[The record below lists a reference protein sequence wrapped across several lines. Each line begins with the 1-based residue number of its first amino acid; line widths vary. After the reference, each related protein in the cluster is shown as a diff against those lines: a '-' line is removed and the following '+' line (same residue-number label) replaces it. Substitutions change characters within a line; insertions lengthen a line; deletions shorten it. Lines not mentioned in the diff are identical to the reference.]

1 MSDLEYGLLGEKLG
15 HSFSPAIHKKLAGY
29 DYRLV
34 EKKPEELA
42 DFLTHGTFKGLNVTI
57 PYKKAVIPFC
67 QTLTDQARRIG
78 SVRIEE
84 PAWLRTDEAL
94 NTPEQLAAATDALLI
109 RLRGQRRRSL
119 RRRLRQLLH

>member
-1 MSDLEYGLLGEKLG
+1 MEDNRFELFCSLTGSAAKSIARLKAARMDEFHLTAAHTQCLCLLFESMPAGLTQT
-15 HSFSPAIHKKLAGY
+15 
-29 DYRLV
+29 
-34 EKKPEELA
+34 EL
-42 DFLTHGTFKGLNVTI
+42 
-57 PYKKAVIPFC
+57 
-67 QTLTDQARRIG
+67 ARRIG